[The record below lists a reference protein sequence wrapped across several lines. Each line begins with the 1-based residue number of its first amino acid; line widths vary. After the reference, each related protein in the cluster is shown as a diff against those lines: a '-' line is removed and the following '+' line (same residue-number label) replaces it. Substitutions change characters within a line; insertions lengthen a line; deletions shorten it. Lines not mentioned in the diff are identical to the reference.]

1 MLITFEGIEG
11 CGKST
16 QVELLYT
23 YLTQKG
29 RVVVKTREPGG
40 TPFGEALR
48 KVCLAKDMTVFPLS
62 ELLAFMAIRSQHV
75 EEVIMPALEKGK
87 IVLCDRFVD
96 ATYAY
101 QGYGRGIDRGTIETL
116 NRLVTRG
123 IEPDLTV
130 LLDCTAGV
138 GLKRKAG
145 HHPSLDRF
153 EKEAL
158 SFHRKIRNAYT
169 KLAKDDSKRFFVV
182 DAHGDVEAIHQTIR
196 EKVDSLL
203 KDYGIQ

>member
-29 RVVVKTREPGG
+29 RAVVKTREPGG

-48 KVCLAKDMTVFPLS
+48 KVCLTKNMTVFPLP
-62 ELLAFMAIRSQHV
+62 ELLTFMAIRAQHV
-75 EEVIMPALEKGK
+75 EEVIMPALEKRQ
-87 IVLCDRFVD
+87 IVLCDRFID

-101 QGYGRGIDRGTIETL
+101 QGYGRGVDLGVIQTL
-116 NRLVTRG
+116 NRLATKG
-123 IEPDLTV
+123 IRPHLTV
-130 LLDCTAGV
+130 LLDCAAGV

-169 KLAKDDSKRFFVV
+169 KLAKEDPKRFFVV
-182 DAHGDVEAIHQTIR
+182 DANGDVEAIHQTIR

-203 KDYGIQ
+203 KDHGIR